1 MKIFIHSIVI
11 LALVSIANAGFSQTV
26 NWRSLQPAEKH
37 VLNVN
42 AGWDYSTTVGIAYGR
57 HLKTKIPVII
67 GGEFS
72 IPAGHELVDDL
83 KTKIGAQAEVF
94 RYRNFS
100 ATLKVQGIF
109 RRYESEYVRLV
120 NFGSEFSTALGYYR
134 PRWYAA
140 AEFGFDKSVI
150 THFKHGSPM
159 KEYYPEIQ
167 DGWYIPTGG
176 NFFYGLQLGYT
187 VKSYDLYLKGGKTI
201 EQDFKTSATIPFY
214 LNVGFNKRF

>member
-1 MKIFIHSIVI
+1 MKTFFYSITT
-11 LALVSIANAGFSQTV
+11 LALVSIAYAGFSQTV

-37 VLNVN
+37 ILNIN
-42 AGWDYSTTVGIAYGR
+42 TGWDYSTTFGIAYGR
-57 HLKTKIPVII
+57 SLQTKMPVII

-94 RYRNFS
+94 TVRSFS

-109 RRYESEYVRLV
+109 RRFESQYVRLA
-120 NFGSEFSTALGYYR
+120 NFGSELSTALGYYR

-140 AEFGFDKSVI
+140 AEFGFDKSII
-150 THFKHGSPM
+150 THFKHGGAM

-176 NFFYGLQLGYT
+176 NFFYGLQVGYSL
-187 VKSYDLYLKGGKTI
+187 KNYDMYLKGGQTVA
-201 EQDFKTSATIPFY
+201 QDFKTTAAIPFF